1 MARSAA
7 KQKSD
12 ELRNIRRRYERQAQR
27 LEKRA
32 ENATPTDA
40 RYLRRA
46 AEQARNQASKFY
58 AKNITDAKPGTAKYA
73 QAISNAI
80 SAANVSKS
88 KATLELNIGGST
100 DRNNMVGRLLLKG
113 SAGSRFF
120 AGTIEIW
127 RGKTDYGERLQAVM
141 DYFGVDNVLDAIKEY
156 NSLIGDD
163 VTDESGS
170 ESDIERYQRQT
181 RKGILNINVK
191 RTKAKAQTE
200 I

>member
-1 MARSAA
+1 
-7 KQKSD
+7 
-12 ELRNIRRRYERQAQR
+12 
-27 LEKRA
+27 
-32 ENATPTDA
+32 
-40 RYLRRA
+40 
-46 AEQARNQASKFY
+46 
-58 AKNITDAKPGTAKYA
+58 
-73 QAISNAI
+73 
-80 SAANVSKS
+80 
-88 KATLELNIGGST
+88 
-100 DRNNMVGRLLLKG
+100 
-113 SAGSRFF
+113 
-120 AGTIEIW
+120 
-127 RGKTDYGERLQAVM
+127 M